1 VRYFFLILAIFLLP
15 MLTTSPA
22 KISNTNELIA
32 AMQNKYGKSWYKTAT
47 FVQQTTN
54 FQPDG
59 TSKVETWY
67 EAMSVPGSLRIDFT
81 PTSAGNGI
89 LFTDGKIFV
98 FKDGKVDTMR
108 PFEHPLLILGF
119 DIYRSPASEVT
130 AKLQALKFDLSQ
142 FREDTWQG
150 RAVYVVGAKAGDLHS
165 PQFWIDQENLY
176 FVRMLSPGGKDGKET
191 QETQFNK
198 YHKLGGGWMAPEVI
212 FMVDGKVVTTEKYSE
227 IRGDVTLDPFRRYP
241 RKRSCSSLHRT
252 TELAPVSFILNFH
265 LCHELYECGRL
276 SDPVQISI
284 TLEEGI
290 RLKTGSRRLS

>member
-1 VRYFFLILAIFLLP
+1 MMRYFLLLLATSLLLLP
-15 MLTTSPA
+15 ATSYA

-32 AMQNKYGKSWYKTAT
+32 AMQNRYGKSWYKTAT
-47 FVQQTTN
+47 FVQETTN

-59 TSKVETWY
+59 TSKVEIWY

-81 PTSAGNGI
+81 PTKDGNGL

-98 FKDGKVDTMR
+98 FKNGKVENTR

-119 DIYRSPASEVT
+119 DIYRLPASEVA

-150 RAVYVVGAKAGDLHS
+150 RPVYVVGANSGDLHS

-176 FVRMLSPGGKDGKET
+176 FVRMLRPGGKEGTQT

-198 YHKLGGGWMAPEVI
+198 YQKLGGGWMAPEVI

-227 IRGDVTLDPFRRYP
+227 IRGDVKLDPKLFDP
-241 RKRSCSSLHRT
+241 QFWT
-252 TELAPVSFILNFH
+252 TVHWKE
-265 LCHELYECGRL
+265 
-276 SDPVQISI
+276 
-284 TLEEGI
+284 
-290 RLKTGSRRLS
+290 

>member
-1 VRYFFLILAIFLLP
+1 MRYFFLLLATSLLLLP
-15 MLTTSPA
+15 ATSYA

-32 AMQNKYGKSWYKTAT
+32 AMQNRYGKSWYKTAT
-47 FVQQTTN
+47 FVQETTN

-59 TSKVETWY
+59 TSKVEIWY

-81 PTSAGNGI
+81 PTKDGNGL

-98 FKDGKVDTMR
+98 FKNGKVENTR

-119 DIYRSPASEVT
+119 DIYRLPASEVA

-150 RAVYVVGAKAGDLHS
+150 RPVYVVGANSGDLHS

-176 FVRMLSPGGKDGKET
+176 FVRMLRPGGKDGTQT

-198 YHKLGGGWMAPEVI
+198 YQKLGGGWMAPEVI

-227 IRGDVTLDPFRRYP
+227 IRGDVKLDPKLFDP
-241 RKRSCSSLHRT
+241 QFWT
-252 TELAPVSFILNFH
+252 TVHWKE
-265 LCHELYECGRL
+265 
-276 SDPVQISI
+276 
-284 TLEEGI
+284 
-290 RLKTGSRRLS
+290 